1 MEQGE
6 FASTPGTA
14 VSRPAT
20 PIDLSGIDAM
30 PRAMFGMVTEAE
42 LVGEVEP
49 HSHSKAQLLHVVEG
63 ALTVFAGGGLWTV
76 PPRCALWIPGGTPHH
91 GRGAGRVR
99 VESLYA
105 EPALASALGER
116 CAILFIRP
124 LLRELIAAY
133 VAGTG
138 TGRHEPA
145 REARLAGVL
154 LDELADAPLEPIHV
168 PMPADRRLRR
178 LVETILVDPAAR
190 FTIAEWGA
198 RVGASDRTLSR
209 LFRRETGLSFVR
221 WRQQLHV
228 SLALRHLAAGAPVSR
243 VAGDLGYDSVS
254 AFIAMFRR
262 LLGVTP
268 ARYFD
273 YLPSS

>member
-1 MEQGE
+1 MAEV
-6 FASTPGTA
+6 PGTA
-14 VSRPAT
+14 VLRRAI
-20 PIDLSGIDAM
+20 PIDLPDIDAI
-30 PRAMFGMVTEAE
+30 PRAMFGMVAETELA
-42 LVGEVEP
+42 GEVEP
-49 HSHSKAQLLHVVEG
+49 HSHAKAQLLHVVEG

-99 VESLYA
+99 VESLYL
-105 EPALASALGER
+105 EPDLASALGAH
-116 CAILFIRP
+116 CTILFISP

-138 TGRHEPA
+138 AARHEPA
-145 REARLAGVL
+145 REERLAGVL
-154 LDELADAPLEPIHV
+154 LDELADAPLEPLHV
-168 PMPADRRLRR
+168 PMPTDRRLRR
-178 LVETILVDPAAR
+178 LVESMLVDPSAR

-209 LFRRETGLSFVR
+209 LFQRETGLSFVR

-228 SLALRHLAAGAPVSR
+228 SLALRHLAGGATVSR
-243 VAGDLGYDSVS
+243 VANDLGYDSVS
-254 AFIAMFRR
+254 AFITMFRR

-273 YLPSS
+273 HLESC